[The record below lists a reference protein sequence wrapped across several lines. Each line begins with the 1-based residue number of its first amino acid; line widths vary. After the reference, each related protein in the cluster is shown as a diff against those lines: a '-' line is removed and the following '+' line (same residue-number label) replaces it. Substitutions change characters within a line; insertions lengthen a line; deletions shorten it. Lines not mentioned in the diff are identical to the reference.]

1 MKENKIIE
9 IKNKVEA
16 LTRVSQHMYNEIAQI
31 KDLAVGTLETIKK
44 CQIMNK
50 LSKTLKKTW
59 LKSLVRQR
67 RLTPLE
73 RLSSRIGY
81 MGAGFLIAAQW
92 TIDPRLYILGF
103 VCVMI
108 QTASRKQWNLVAL
121 NINGLFAWT
130 KHLIG

>member
-1 MKENKIIE
+1 
-9 IKNKVEA
+9 
-16 LTRVSQHMYNEIAQI
+16 
-31 KDLAVGTLETIKK
+31 
-44 CQIMNK
+44 
-50 LSKTLKKTW
+50 
-59 LKSLVRQR
+59 VRQR

-73 RLSSRIGY
+73 KLSSRIGY